1 MSICLKPRKEEKA
14 GGLSHP
20 SLYNGSEA
28 SLGHLRSCLRNKQ
41 EKKLKLGLL
50 GKTDWW
56 LPLCELAKE
65 SQSKE
70 FSQRQNR
77 GRALDPCRSERI
89 LEKMETNSDKKVLS
103 YTTFSKRVSHNK
115 EKLHP
120 LS

>member
-56 LPLCELAKE
+56 WLPLCELAKE

-70 FSQRQNR
+70 FSQRLNR
-77 GRALDPCRSERI
+77 GRALEIHAEVKGFWKRWKPTRI
-89 LEKMETNSDKKVLS
+89 
-103 YTTFSKRVSHNK
+103 RRR
-115 EKLHP
+115 
-120 LS
+120 